1 MITNNTIK
9 KRLRASAPQVKDNE
23 AFMED
28 TIRQINLMP
37 SPSSELQ
44 ESLRRYTMLE
54 RLAMQMDAVRGLWV
68 GGTGS
73 IAVGYA
79 IFSHLEAI
87 LSALSV
93 LWRLWKLVWNICNI
107 YFVFEERRT
116 CNVNKIGVHISM
128 WAPILLE
135 DWGKRI
141 RITIPLDNI
150 AIYGGGRGSCI
161 GLEGV

>member
-23 AFMED
+23 TFMAD

-44 ESLRRYTMLE
+44 ESLHRYTMLE
-54 RLAMQMDAVRGLWV
+54 QLAMRMDAARWLLI

-73 IAVGYA
+73 LAIGYA

-87 LSALSV
+87 LSALSA
-93 LWRLWKLVWNICNI
+93 LV
-107 YFVFEERRT
+107 V
-116 CNVNKIGVHISM
+116 V
-128 WAPILLE
+128 
-135 DWGKRI
+135 
-141 RITIPLDNI
+141 
-150 AIYGGGRGSCI
+150 
-161 GLEGV
+161 

>member
-23 AFMED
+23 AFMAD

-54 RLAMQMDAVRGLWV
+54 LLAMRMDTVRWLLV

-73 IAVGYA
+73 VAVAYA
-79 IFSHLEAI
+79 VFSHLEAI
-87 LSALSV
+87 LTAISALV
-93 LWRLWKLVWNICNI
+93 V
-107 YFVFEERRT
+107 V
-116 CNVNKIGVHISM
+116 
-128 WAPILLE
+128 
-135 DWGKRI
+135 
-141 RITIPLDNI
+141 
-150 AIYGGGRGSCI
+150 
-161 GLEGV
+161 

>member
-23 AFMED
+23 AFMAD

-54 RLAMQMDAVRGLWV
+54 RLAMRMDAVRCLLV

-73 IAVGYA
+73 VAVAYA
-79 IFSHLEAI
+79 VFSHLEAI
-87 LSALSV
+87 LTAISALV
-93 LWRLWKLVWNICNI
+93 V
-107 YFVFEERRT
+107 V
-116 CNVNKIGVHISM
+116 
-128 WAPILLE
+128 
-135 DWGKRI
+135 
-141 RITIPLDNI
+141 
-150 AIYGGGRGSCI
+150 
-161 GLEGV
+161 